1 MKVLHLISSGG
12 MYGAESVVATL
23 ASNLQNRGE
32 DTIVGVFDNAHRPK
46 NDASDR
52 IEKAGVK
59 VIRIPC
65 SGRADGLTVRA
76 IRKLIRTEQID
87 ILHSHGYKADIYGY
101 LATRRL
107 RIPII
112 ATRHNQRG
120 LRHTLAIR
128 LYEFLD
134 ILFLRRFNAVA
145 AVSDLIAE
153 ELLRAGVAPRKV
165 TVIGNGIDVSRFVGA
180 SPTLSEELNKEQR
193 LLIGTAGRL
202 IPQKG
207 IEYFL
212 MAASEVLKTFPTLL
226 FGIVGEGP
234 HRPALERSMKDLG
247 IERNVVFTG
256 PRSDMPNI
264 YASFDVFV
272 LPSLEEGM
280 PMTVLEALASG
291 LPVIATKVGAVEKLV
306 FPNQTGILV
315 QPGEA
320 AGLAAALISLIGNP
334 ELRVRLG
341 QNGRSLVQNEHSSS
355 VMSQRYLRLY
365 QELLNEK
372 AQVQKPISV
381 SDLTI

>member
-12 MYGAESVVATL
+12 MYGAEAVVATL
-23 ASNLQNRGE
+23 ASNLQNLGE
-32 DTIVGVFDNAHRPK
+32 HTIVGIFDNAHRPR

-65 SGRADGLTVRA
+65 RGRADRQTVRA
-76 IRKLIRTEQID
+76 IRKLIRTEQVD

-107 RIPII
+107 GIPIT

-128 LYEFLD
+128 LYEFFD
-134 ILFLRRFNAVA
+134 ILFLRHFNAVA

-153 ELLRAGVAPRKV
+153 ELLRAGVAPQKV
-165 TVIGNGIDVSRFVGA
+165 AVIGNGIDLSRFAGA
-180 SPTLSEELNKEQR
+180 SPTLSEELNKGQR

-212 MAASEVLKTFPTLL
+212 MAASEVLKEFPSLL

-234 HRPALERSMKDLG
+234 HRSTLERLIKDLG
-247 IERNVVFTG
+247 IKRSVVFTG
-256 PRSDMPNI
+256 PRADMPNV
-264 YASFDVFV
+264 YASLDVFV

-291 LPVIATKVGAVEKLV
+291 LPVIATKVGAVTKLV

-315 QPGEA
+315 RPREA
-320 AGLAAALISLIGNP
+320 KDLAAALISLIEDP

-341 QNGRSLVQNEHSSS
+341 QNGRSLVRNEYSSS
-355 VMSQRYLRLY
+355 VMSQGYLRLY
-365 QELLNEK
+365 EGLLNEK
-372 AQVQKPISV
+372 AQIRKSVSV
-381 SDLTI
+381 SDLTT

>member
-12 MYGAESVVATL
+12 MYGAEAVVATL

-32 DTIVGVFDNAHRPK
+32 DIIVGVFDNAHRPK

-52 IEKAGVK
+52 IEKAGIK

-65 SGRADGLTVRA
+65 RRRADRETVRA
-76 IRKLIRTEQID
+76 IRKLIRAEQID

-107 RIPII
+107 GIPIT

-128 LYEFLD
+128 LYEFFD
-134 ILFLRRFNAVA
+134 ILFLRHFNAVA

-153 ELLRAGVAPRKV
+153 ELLRAGVAPEKIS
-165 TVIGNGIDVSRFVGA
+165 VIGNGIDLSRFVGA
-180 SPTLSEELNKEQR
+180 TPTLSEELNKGQR
-193 LLIGTAGRL
+193 LLIGTVGRL

-212 MAASEVLKTFPTLL
+212 MAAGEVLKKFPTLL

-234 HRPALERSMKDLG
+234 HRSALEKLVRDVG
-247 IERNVVFTG
+247 IERSVVFTG
-256 PRSDMPNI
+256 LRADMPNV

-272 LPSLEEGM
+272 LASLEEGM

-291 LPVIATKVGAVEKLV
+291 LPVIATKVGAVAKLV
-306 FPNQTGILV
+306 FPTETGTLV
-315 QPGEA
+315 QPKDAE
-320 AGLAAALISLIGNP
+320 GLAEALISFIEDP
-334 ELRVRLG
+334 EFRVRLG
-341 QNGRSLVQNEHSSS
+341 QNGRSLVCKEYSSS
-355 VMSQRYLRLY
+355 VMSHRYLRLY
-365 QELLNEK
+365 EGLLNEK
-372 AQVQKPISV
+372 ARVQKSISV
-381 SDLTI
+381 SNLTT

>member
-212 MAASEVLKTFPTLL
+212 MAASEVLTTFPTLL

>member
-341 QNGRSLVQNEHSSS
+341 QNGRSLVQNEYSSS

-365 QELLNEK
+365 EELLNEK

>member
-1 MKVLHLISSGG
+1 M
-12 MYGAESVVATL
+12 
-23 ASNLQNRGE
+23 
-32 DTIVGVFDNAHRPK
+32 
-46 NDASDR
+46 
-52 IEKAGVK
+52 
-59 VIRIPC
+59 
-65 SGRADGLTVRA
+65 RA
-76 IRKLIRTEQID
+76 IRKLIRTEQVD

-101 LATRRL
+101 FATRRL
-107 RIPII
+107 GIPIT

-128 LYEFLD
+128 LYEFFD
-134 ILFLRRFNAVA
+134 TLFLRHFNAVA

-153 ELLRAGVAPRKV
+153 ELLRAGVAPQKV
-165 TVIGNGIDVSRFVGA
+165 AVIGNGIDLSRFAGA
-180 SPTLSEELNKEQR
+180 SPTLSEELNKGQG

-212 MAASEVLKTFPTLL
+212 MAASEVLKEFPSLL

-234 HRPALERSMKDLG
+234 HRSTLERLIKDLG
-247 IERNVVFTG
+247 IERSVVFTG
-256 PRSDMPNI
+256 LRADMPNV
-264 YASFDVFV
+264 YASLDVFV

-291 LPVIATKVGAVEKLV
+291 LPVIATKVGAVTKLV

-315 QPGEA
+315 RPREA
-320 AGLAAALISLIGNP
+320 KDLAAALISLIEDP

-341 QNGRSLVQNEHSSS
+341 QNGRSLVRNEYSSS

-365 QELLNEK
+365 EELLNEK
-372 AQVQKPISV
+372 AQIRKSISV
-381 SDLTI
+381 SDLTT

>member
-32 DTIVGVFDNAHRPK
+32 DTIVGIFDNAHRPK

-65 SGRADGLTVRA
+65 SGRADRLTVRA
-76 IRKLIRTEQID
+76 IRELIRTEQID

-134 ILFLRRFNAVA
+134 ILFLRRFNTVA

-153 ELLRAGVAPRKV
+153 ELLKAGIAPQKV

-180 SPTLSEELNKEQR
+180 SPTLSEELNKGQR

-202 IPQKG
+202 ISQKG
-207 IEYFL
+207 MEYFL
-212 MAASEVLKTFPTLL
+212 MAASEVLKKFPTLL

-247 IERNVVFTG
+247 IERNVIFTG
-256 PRSDMPNI
+256 PRSDMPNV

-291 LPVIATKVGAVEKLV
+291 LPVIATKVGAVARLV

-315 QPGEA
+315 QPREA
-320 AGLAAALISLIGNP
+320 AGLAAALISLIGDT

-341 QNGRSLVQNEHSSS
+341 ENGRSLVQNEYSSS

-365 QELLNEK
+365 EELLNEK
-372 AQVQKPISV
+372 TQVRKPISV
-381 SDLTI
+381 SDLTT